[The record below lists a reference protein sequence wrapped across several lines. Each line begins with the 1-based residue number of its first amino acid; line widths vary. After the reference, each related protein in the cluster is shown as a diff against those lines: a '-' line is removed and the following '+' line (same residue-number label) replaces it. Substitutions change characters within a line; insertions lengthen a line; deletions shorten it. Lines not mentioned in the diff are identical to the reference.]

1 MSSYLALLAAM
12 AALVTASPIDIS
24 KRAAKP
30 PSVTNYWDY
39 FPSRTPSVTH
49 YWTPPSGILT
59 DLPIPS
65 GVLSVA
71 THVPRAE
78 AHSIPLAHPIPS
90 DDLPATAH
98 GFAVP
103 GYTATAHLGHGP
115 VVAPSAYSAF
125 TATAHMAHPPAVPTS
140 APKTVAALR
149 KTTFTTVTV
158 PSTRTLT
165 THQTTHSV
173 IPSTSADSA
182 APILTIESTAHPI
195 IPSASVKPAAP
206 ILTIQSTAHPIIP
219 SASVAPAAPIVTIQ
233 PSPALILPPSRI
245 GHYIPLWRPTC
256 TRPPGEYEPPK
267 GACFPGCDINA
278 DGVCNT
284 QDEAESYPPIGK

>member
-30 PSVTNYWDY
+30 PSVTNYWDS

-71 THVPRAE
+71 THVPREE
-78 AHSIPLAHPIPS
+78 AHSISLAHPIPS

-125 TATAHMAHPPAVPTS
+125 TATAHMAHGPAVPTS
-140 APKTVAALR
+140 APKTVAAPR
-149 KTTFTTVTV
+149 MTTFTTVTV

-165 THQTTHSV
+165 THLTTHTIV
-173 IPSTSADSA
+173 PST
-182 APILTIESTAHPI
+182 
-195 IPSASVKPAAP
+195 SVKPAAP

-219 SASVAPAAPIVTIQ
+219 SASVVPAAPIITIQ

-245 GHYIPLWRPTC
+245 GHYSPWWRPTC
-256 TRPPGEYEPPK
+256 TRPPGEYMPPV
-267 GACFPGCDINA
+267 GACFPGCDVNA

-284 QDEAESYPPIGK
+284 QDEAESHPPVSKFSCC

>member
-1 MSSYLALLAAM
+1 M
-12 AALVTASPIDIS
+12 AALVTASPIVIS

-30 PSVTNYWDY
+30 PSITNYFDF

-71 THVPRAE
+71 THVPREE

-115 VVAPSAYSAF
+115 VIPSSAYSAYSAF
-125 TATAHMAHPPAVPTS
+125 TATAHMAHNPAVPTS

-149 KTTFTTVTV
+149 KTTFTTITV

-165 THQTTHSV
+165 TRQTTHTI
-173 IPSTSADSA
+173 IPSTSAGSA

-195 IPSASVKPAAP
+195 IPTASVQPAAP

-219 SASVAPAAPIVTIQ
+219 S
-233 PSPALILPPSRI
+233 PS
-245 GHYIPLWRPTC
+245 
-256 TRPPGEYEPPK
+256 
-267 GACFPGCDINA
+267 
-278 DGVCNT
+278 
-284 QDEAESYPPIGK
+284 